1 MSSIKDLNLY
11 DDRDR
16 KISGFDSE
24 DSDSIKNIFNFLNDN
39 KDVKFIKIKI
49 GERKIKESVIENV
62 PNKEYTIWSSSDL
75 EDNDKQIPL
84 IKVIVNDEGE
94 LEAVALS
101 DDAFDQESYRTATSS
116 LKATKGKPTKDRLIR
131 IDKSLNHSDPNL
143 STEIQRYLIRANKNN
158 SRKTIPQLL
167 KGKRGYEIPDEGTVT
182 PDNKHN
188 YYGLKA
194 IANQT
199 LISIRDELKA
209 TANLKTTDEDR
220 LVNLFEELTGVNYYT
235 EDISNEDQYS
245 YVLDLMGKSG
255 DKFDESYDSP
265 KENMYIQN
273 LKDLTEDLIEKVNL
287 RNDPDFYKL

>member
-16 KISGFDSE
+16 KISGFDPE
-24 DSDSIKNIFNFLNDN
+24 DSDSIKSIFNFLNDN

-49 GERKIKESVIENV
+49 GERKIKESVIENI

-101 DDAFDQESYRTATSS
+101 DDAFDQESYKTATSS

-167 KGKRGYEIPDEGTVT
+167 KGKRGYEIPDEGTAT

-209 TANLKTTDEDR
+209 IANLKTTDEDR
-220 LVNLFEELTGVNYYT
+220 LVDLFEELTGVNYYT

-245 YVLDLMGKSG
+245 YILDLMGKSG

>member
-1 MSSIKDLNLY
+1 MSSIRDLNLF

-16 KISGFDSE
+16 KIKGFNPE
-24 DSDSIKNIFNFLNDN
+24 DSDSIQNIFNFLDKNR
-39 KDVKFIKIKI
+39 DVKFIKIKI
-49 GERKIKESVIENV
+49 GERKIRESVIENV

-75 EDNDKQIPL
+75 EDSDKQIPL
-84 IKVIVNDEGE
+84 VKVIVNDDGE

-101 DDAFDQESYRTATSS
+101 DDAFDQESYKTATSS

-143 STEIQRYLIRANKNN
+143 STEIQRYLIRANRNN
-158 SRKTIPQLL
+158 DRKSIPQLL
-167 KGKRGYEIPDEGTVT
+167 KGKRGYEIPDEGTAT
-182 PDNKHN
+182 PSDKHD

-235 EDISNEDQYS
+235 ENISDEDQYS
-245 YVLDLMGKSG
+245 YILDLMGKSG

-265 KENMYIQN
+265 KENMFIQN

>member
-11 DDRDR
+11 DDRNR
-16 KISGFDSE
+16 KISGFDPE

-84 IKVIVNDEGE
+84 VKVIVNDEGE

-101 DDAFDQESYRTATSS
+101 DDAFDQESYKTATSS

-158 SRKTIPQLL
+158 NRKTIPQLL

-220 LVNLFEELTGVNYYT
+220 LVDLFEELTGVNYYT

-245 YVLDLMGKSG
+245 YILDLMGKSG

-287 RNDPDFYKL
+287 RNNPDFYKL

>member
-16 KISGFDSE
+16 KISGFDPE

-84 IKVIVNDEGE
+84 VKVIVNDEGE

-101 DDAFDQESYRTATSS
+101 DDAFDQESYKTATSS

-158 SRKTIPQLL
+158 NRKTIPQLL

-220 LVNLFEELTGVNYYT
+220 LVDLFEELTGVNYYT
-235 EDISNEDQYS
+235 ENISNEDQYS
-245 YVLDLMGKSG
+245 YILDLMGKSG